1 MATRFARS
9 NAANAGSRARRR
21 TLAFSRLPITFGLI
35 TACVLV
41 YLVVAAVGIEEG
53 TPFNVGLVQQPGRVV
68 TLGALVPALVA
79 EGEVWRLI
87 TSTFLHSG
95 FAHLAM
101 NMISLYFLGSF
112 VEISFGRGRFLAL
125 YFMSG
130 IAGGLAYLYLGTFTA
145 PAVGAS
151 GAIFGLLGGVFG
163 YSVRRRTFSL
173 QNPIIAQLLVL
184 TAINLFLGAAIPN
197 VSNIAH
203 IGGLVGGLIF
213 GWLAATTVYAQKKLV
228 ATTPIVVAFGLEALL
243 LGLWLTYFV

>member
-1 MATRFARS
+1 
-9 NAANAGSRARRR
+9 
-21 TLAFSRLPITFGLI
+21 
-35 TACVLV
+35 V
-41 YLVVAAVGIEEG
+41 YLAVAAVGVEEG
-53 TPFNVGLVQQPGRVV
+53 TPFNVGLVQQPGKVV

-79 EGEVWRLI
+79 GGEAWRLI

-163 YSVRRRTFSL
+163 YSIRRGTFSL

-184 TAINLFLGAAIPN
+184 TAINLFLGATIPN
-197 VSNIAH
+197 VSNTAH

-213 GWLAATTVYAQKKLV
+213 GWLSAPTVYSQKKLI
-228 ATTPIVVAFGLEALL
+228 ATTPIAVSFGLEALL
-243 LGLWLTYFV
+243 LGIWLTYFV